1 MLTLHAERI
10 SNEAFAPFGTL
21 LDPAIDRSRVDFA
34 GPTTNDRAAARANL
48 AIVRPPVV
56 ASGVVIDIVERHPFS
71 TQAFMPLD
79 VVAYVI
85 VVAPDDAVGQA
96 DLDRARAFTVPGTM
110 GIVYG
115 VGTWHVGMSV
125 LGLPG
130 GMAMLVHEDGTDGD
144 CEYVTVPGFSVV
156 W

>member
-1 MLTLHAERI
+1 MLVLHAERI
-10 SNEAFAPFGTL
+10 SKEAFAPFGAL
-21 LDPAIDRSRVDFA
+21 LDPAIDRPRINFA
-34 GPTTNDRAAARANL
+34 GPTTNDRPAARANL

-56 ASGVVIDIVERHPFS
+56 ASGVVIDVVERHPFS

-79 VVAYVI
+79 VAAYVI
-85 VVAPDDAVGQA
+85 VVAPDGTGGQA
-96 DLDRARAFTVPGTM
+96 DLDRARAFVVPGTT

-125 LGLPG
+125 LERPG

-144 CEYVTVPGFSVV
+144 CEYVTVPGFSVM